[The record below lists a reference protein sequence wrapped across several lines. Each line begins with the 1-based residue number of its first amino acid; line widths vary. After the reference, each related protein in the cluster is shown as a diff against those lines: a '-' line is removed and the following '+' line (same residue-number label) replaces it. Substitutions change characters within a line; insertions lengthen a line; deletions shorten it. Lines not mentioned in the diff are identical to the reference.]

1 MPATDTI
8 EKVLHY
14 SYLRSCWCVRP
25 TLHTNYLDVVDWCF
39 AQWGNFAIKDEVDGT
54 WSYCDGTY
62 YGLAYRHLKHSFPDH
77 RLYFSF
83 KNQDDA
89 VLFMLRWS

>member
-1 MPATDTI
+1 MTSTDTI

-14 SYLRSCWCVRP
+14 SNLRDCWCVRP
-25 TLHTNYLDVVDWCF
+25 TLHTNYLDVVSWCHER
-39 AQWGNFAIKDEVDGT
+39 WGDFSVHNVSGGV
-54 WSYCDGTY
+54 WSYCDGNY
-62 YGLAYRHLKHSFPDH
+62 YGLEYRHLKHSFPDN

-89 VLFMLRWS
+89 VLFILRWA